1 MLRDLQI
8 QPWGSMACK
17 WHLKWVVCSRKKNTE
32 REESSGQD
40 LRGHQNQRGAQ
51 CETWHRGLRTHK
63 VARIERGDNRER
75 GELSRRDT
83 HGCRQNRKGLSDK
96 EREWRRG
103 VGRGPWAER
112 ASCAETGKG
121 PPPPLRQV
129 EKG

>member
-17 WHLKWVVCSRKKNTE
+17 WHFKWVVCSRKKNTE

-96 EREWRRG
+96 ESGEG
-103 VGRGPWAER
+103 VWGGGRGQSEPA
-112 ASCAETGKG
+112 A
-121 PPPPLRQV
+121 LRQ
-129 EKG
+129 EKAHLLL